1 MPQDMKPQLSKNELT
16 ALFIL
21 KNEGG
26 SMLTSKIPDK
36 NEREYWS
43 GETIPGLQ
51 VYKKLEKKGL
61 VLFTEEEPMED
72 GFVFTNEVYLTD
84 EGKNHV

>member
-1 MPQDMKPQLSKNELT
+1 MKLSEAEQSALEL
-16 ALFIL
+16 L

-36 NEREYWS
+36 NERSIFAGTFGIE
-43 GETIPGLQ
+43 PGMA

-61 VLFTEEEPMED
+61 VFFTEEEPMED

-84 EGKNHV
+84 EGKSHV

>member
-1 MPQDMKPQLSKNELT
+1 MKLSQSEL
-16 ALFIL
+16 AAIELL

-26 SMLTSKIPDK
+26 NMLTSKIPDK
-36 NEREYWS
+36 NERS
-43 GETIPGLQ
+43 FFGIVPGMA

-61 VLFTEEEPMED
+61 VFFTEEEPMED

-84 EGKNHV
+84 EGKSHA